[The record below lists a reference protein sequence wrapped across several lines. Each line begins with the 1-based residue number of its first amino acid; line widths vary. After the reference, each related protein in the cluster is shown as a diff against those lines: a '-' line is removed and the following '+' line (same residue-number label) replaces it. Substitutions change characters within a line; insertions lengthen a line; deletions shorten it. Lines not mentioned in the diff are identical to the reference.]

1 MKGAILAGGAGTRL
15 GGVSKAMLELEARP
29 LAVHVA
35 ETLGTVCEAV
45 AVCCK
50 PETELPEIAGVD
62 RWDEP
67 AEPRHPLTG
76 IVHALER
83 AGGPVL
89 VCAVDMPWIT
99 TDACRSLFDAAP
111 GALAAVAIGEGE
123 MCPVFAVYAPDALDL
138 LKAAPAD
145 APLRETV
152 EALDPARVA
161 LPPALLRSVNE
172 PADLHAGRD

>member
-1 MKGAILAGGAGTRL
+1 MIGAILAGGAGKRL
-15 GGVSKAMLELEARP
+15 GGVSKATLDLDGRP

-35 ETLGTVCEAV
+35 DVLAEVCDGV
-45 AVCCK
+45 AIVCK
-50 PETELPEIAGVD
+50 PDTDVPKIAGVE
-62 RWDEP
+62 RWNEP

-83 AGGPVL
+83 ADGPVL

-99 TDACRSLFDAAP
+99 PDACRSLLDAAP
-111 GALAAVAIGEGE
+111 GGVAAVAAAEGE
-123 MCPVFAVYAPDALDL
+123 LCPVFAVYAVDALVIL
-138 LKAAPAD
+138 RTAAAD

-152 EALDPARVA
+152 EALEPTRVA

-172 PADLHAGRD
+172 PGDL

>member
-1 MKGAILAGGAGTRL
+1 MNGAILAGGAGSRMNGT
-15 GGVSKAMLELEARP
+15 SKAMLELDGRP

-35 ETLGTVCEAV
+35 EALAQVCEAV
-45 AVCCK
+45 AIVCK
-50 PETELPEIAGVD
+50 PETELPDVTGVE

-76 IVHALER
+76 IVHALEQ

-89 VCAVDMPWIT
+89 VCAVDMPWVT
-99 TDACRSLFDAAP
+99 ADACRSLLDAAP
-111 GALAAVAIGEGE
+111 GASASVAVGEGE
-123 MCPVFAVYAPDALDL
+123 MCPVFAVYAPEALATL
-138 LKAAPAD
+138 RAAPAD
-145 APLRETV
+145 SPLRETV

-172 PADLHAGRD
+172 PADLG